1 MYLSWF
7 CFEDAGDLA
16 SVIIGRGARTRR
28 GLRPTIRRIRR
39 APSGVRSARAH
50 CASSARTAARASS
63 VDFLHSS
70 SQFPEGFDLFDDA
83 GDARRWVVAR
93 ELQKKYSASPALTD
107 WTSAAA
113 AIATPSATPS
123 AAPSAATM
131 SATPSATS
139 SATSDLGELLKTF
152 DFDESSDADVLACEQ
167 AVFKTL
173 RREAGDLLGSKM
185 TASLAT
191 LCILKHASLP
201 EAVAT
206 MLSNKLHPP
215 LPGSFVGAS
224 TVGGALA
231 EAATAEEALRSTM
244 ARVLSGAAVRR
255 SVVSDLV
262 KVLVVDPAAEGL
274 LQPMLFFKGF
284 HALATHRVAH
294 SLWLDGSVASRGAAL
309 MLQSRASELFGVDIH
324 PGATIGNGVML
335 DHASGVVIGA
345 TAIVGSDVYMLHGVT
360 LGATGKPTFGAKRH
374 PTIGSS
380 VILGAGAVVLG
391 DITVADG
398 CTVGAGAI
406 VTKDVPPGSTVV
418 GINKLLERPVMMNE
432 QPRKADDGD
441 EPSATAR
448 KPAGPQASRSGTNAD
463 DYTWLYSI

>member
-1 MYLSWF
+1 
-7 CFEDAGDLA
+7 
-16 SVIIGRGARTRR
+16 VGRGARARR
-28 GLRPTIRRIRR
+28 GLRPTVHRT
-39 APSGVRSARAH
+39 PSGVRSALAH
-50 CASSARTAARASS
+50 CASSARAAARASS
-63 VDFLHSS
+63 VDSLNSS
-70 SQFPEGFDLFDDA
+70 AQFPEGFDLFDAA
-83 GDARRWVVAR
+83 GDARRWAVAR

-107 WTSAAA
+107 WTSPAA
-113 AIATPSATPS
+113 AIATPST
-123 AAPSAATM
+123 APSTATM
-131 SATPSATS
+131 SATPSATP

-167 AVFKTL
+167 AVFNTL

-185 TASLAT
+185 TASLAS

-201 EAVAT
+201 EAVAAT
-206 MLSNKLHPP
+206 LSNKLHPP

-231 EAATAEEALRSTM
+231 EATTAEEALRSTM
-244 ARVLSGAAVRR
+244 VRVLSGAAARR

-294 SLWLDGSVASRGAAL
+294 SLWLDGSASSRGAAL

-380 VILGAGAVVLG
+380 VILGAGAAVLG

-418 GINKLLERPVMMNE
+418 GINKLLERPVVMNE
-432 QPRKADDGD
+432 QPRKADDGA

-448 KPAGPQASRSGTNAD
+448 QPAGLQASRSGTNAD

>member
-1 MYLSWF
+1 M
-7 CFEDAGDLA
+7 
-16 SVIIGRGARTRR
+16 
-28 GLRPTIRRIRR
+28 
-39 APSGVRSARAH
+39 
-50 CASSARTAARASS
+50 
-63 VDFLHSS
+63 
-70 SQFPEGFDLFDDA
+70 
-83 GDARRWVVAR
+83 
-93 ELQKKYSASPALTD
+93 
-107 WTSAAA
+107 
-113 AIATPSATPS
+113 
-123 AAPSAATM
+123 
-131 SATPSATS
+131 
-139 SATSDLGELLKTF
+139 
-152 DFDESSDADVLACEQ
+152 
-167 AVFKTL
+167 
-173 RREAGDLLGSKM
+173 
-185 TASLAT
+185 
-191 LCILKHASLP
+191 
-201 EAVAT
+201 
-206 MLSNKLHPP
+206 
-215 LPGSFVGAS
+215 
-224 TVGGALA
+224 
-231 EAATAEEALRSTM
+231 
-244 ARVLSGAAVRR
+244 RR

-380 VILGAGAVVLG
+380 VILGAGAAVLS

-418 GINKLLERPVMMNE
+418 GINKLLERPVVMNE
-432 QPRKADDGD
+432 QPRKADDGA

-448 KPAGPQASRSGTNAD
+448 QPAGLQASRSGTNAD